1 MTSPLIPQPKIV
13 LEGTHLTR
21 KTDIAFL
28 LAEHP
33 RIVGNRKHRW
43 HIPLVSSEWETFS
56 DEPPTKAN
64 PGRSLIDFLPREEE
78 RAFAAYENWMRLF
91 ELQCDY
97 YWIVDRFHISTMSYQ
112 RLVHGRTYDF
122 GWLEKRLKALNFFLV
137 QTARSADTFEKARA
151 DRLVYS
157 ENQHRYND
165 LQKFV
170 EEQEFIRELV
180 AASQLPTLEV
190 DVSDDD
196 IERAANEILD
206 WVEAAGG
213 FWDRPWAS

>member
-1 MTSPLIPQPKIV
+1 VTSPLIPQPKIII
-13 LEGTHLTR
+13 EGTHLTR

-33 RIVGNRKHRW
+33 RLVGDRKHRW

-56 DEPPTKAN
+56 DEPPTKAS
-64 PGRSLIDFLPREEE
+64 PGRSLIDFLPHEEE
-78 RAFAAYENWMRLF
+78 RAMAAYENWMRLF

-97 YWIVDRFHISTMSYQ
+97 YWIVDRFHISTVSRQ
-112 RLVHGRTYDF
+112 RTLHGRVYNF
-122 GWLEKRLKALNFFLV
+122 SWLEKRLKALNFFMV
-137 QTARSADTFEKARA
+137 HTVRAADTFDKARA

-157 ENQHRYND
+157 ENRHRYID

-170 EEQEFIRELV
+170 DEQNVLRDLMGG
-180 AASQLPTLEV
+180 SRLPVLEV

-196 IERAANEILD
+196 IERVANEILD